1 MGKTIITRQ
10 RNYVQ
15 PRRKTIDLDDY
26 VFKKLRVL
34 QSKLIIMAKRNVSFS
49 KVLDL
54 VLREQLR

>member
-15 PRRKTIDLDDY
+15 PRRKTLDLDDY

-34 QSKLIIMAKRNVSFS
+34 QSKLIIIAKRNVSFT